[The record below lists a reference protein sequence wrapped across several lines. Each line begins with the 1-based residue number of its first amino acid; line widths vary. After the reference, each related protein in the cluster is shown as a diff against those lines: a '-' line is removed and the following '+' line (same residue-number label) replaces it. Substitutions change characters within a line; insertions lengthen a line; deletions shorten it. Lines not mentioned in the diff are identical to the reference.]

1 MIAWMIYA
9 TLVALALSAAAFT
22 AERAARV
29 RRKTTRWVW
38 LIAMLG
44 SLALPAL
51 ISSVTLRLPGMLQ
64 SGAMPP
70 PIVLRDA
77 TSIALPAMLMP
88 LDGTQPYGA
97 PDSVAMWLRTGWLVL
112 SLLMLCALAAS
123 AVLLHRR
130 KRGWSEATM
139 CGEHVLVAPDAG
151 PAIAGLLRPR
161 IVVPAWVPQAPEPQQ
176 RDVLAHERLHL
187 DAGDPL
193 LIALA
198 VMLLVLMPW
207 NPLLWWQFH
216 RLRRAIEVDCDARVL
231 RGGRDLVAYCETLL
245 HVGQGQASRIGLVP
259 AMSESGSFLEQR
271 IKLMLTKRNKW
282 AGVSAL
288 VLVCASLGMTVFAAQ
303 VTPPSGAA
311 PEEVKD
317 AVTLPPAVLDRYV
330 GFYQVSAISK
340 VAVSRSGNGLIIA
353 ISAQMAAP
361 KPFYAVPLGA
371 DRFTVQGQ
379 PAVAH
384 FVMDA
389 GSHAQRMVLQMHGH
403 TVLDTQRIDAAEAG
417 RIDAALA
424 ERIHDKKP
432 YPGSLKALKLLLR
445 DPADGA
451 GMSKDLAAVRQ
462 KQRASRE
469 QYLAELGPVQ
479 SYTFTGVNQ
488 YGDDVYSVNHA
499 HGTETISLVVDP
511 DGTLARAFRHR

>member
-9 TLVALALSAAAFT
+9 TLVALALGAAAFT

-29 RRKTTRWVW
+29 RRGATRWVW
-38 LIAMLG
+38 LIAMVG

-64 SGAMPP
+64 SGSMPP

-77 TSIALPAMLMP
+77 TSIPMPALLMP
-88 LDGTQPYGA
+88 LDGSQPYGA
-97 PDSVAMWLRTGWLVL
+97 PDPVAMWIRAAWLAL
-112 SLLMLCALAAS
+112 SLLTLCALAAS

-130 KRGWSEATM
+130 QRNWTEATI
-139 CGEHVLVAPDAG
+139 CGEHVLVASDAG
-151 PAIAGLLRPR
+151 PAVAGLLRPR
-161 IVVPAWVPQAPEPQQ
+161 IVVPAWLLQAPEQQ
-176 RDVLAHERLHL
+176 RDVLAHERSHL
-187 DAGDPL
+187 EAGDPR

-198 VMLLVLMPW
+198 VTLLALMPW

-216 RLRRAIEVDCDARVL
+216 RLRGAIEVDCDARVL
-231 RGGRDLVAYCETLL
+231 RGGHDLVTYCATLL
-245 HVGQGQASRIGLVP
+245 HVGECQASRIGLVP

-311 PEEVKD
+311 PEVKG

-330 GFYQVSAISK
+330 GFFGVSAISK
-340 VAVSRSGNGLIIA
+340 VAVTRAGNGLILA

-361 KPFYAVPLGA
+361 KPFYAVPLGT
-371 DRFTVQGQ
+371 DRFAVQGQ

-389 GSHAQRMVLQMHGH
+389 SGHAQRMAIEMNGH

-424 ERIHDKKP
+424 ERIRAEQP

-445 DPADGA
+445 DPDDGA
-451 GMSKDLAAVRQ
+451 GMSKDLAEVRK

-469 QYLAELGPVQ
+469 QYLAELGPVR

-488 YGDDVYSVNHA
+488 YGDDVYSVKRA

>member
-29 RRKTTRWVW
+29 RRRTTRWVW
-38 LIAMLG
+38 LVAMLG
-44 SLALPAL
+44 SLALPTL

-70 PIVLRDA
+70 PVVLRAA
-77 TSIALPAMLMP
+77 TTIPMPALLVP

-97 PDSVAMWLRTGWLVL
+97 PDPVAMWLRTGWLAL
-112 SLLMLCALAAS
+112 SLLMLCALFAS
-123 AVLLHRR
+123 AVLLQRR
-130 KRGWSEATM
+130 KRGWHEATL
-139 CGEHVLVAPDAG
+139 CGECVLVAPDAG
-151 PAIAGLLRPR
+151 PAVAGLLRPR
-161 IVVPAWVPQAPEPQQ
+161 IVVPTWSLQAPEPQQ
-176 RDVLAHERLHL
+176 RDVLAHERSHL
-187 DAGDPL
+187 EAGDPR

-198 VMLLVLMPW
+198 VTLLALMPW
-207 NPLLWWQFH
+207 NPLVWWQFH

-245 HVGQGQASRIGLVP
+245 HVGQCRSSRIGLVP
-259 AMSESGSFLEQR
+259 AMSESSSFLEQR

-288 VLVCASLGMTVFAAQ
+288 VLVCASLGMTVLAAQ

-311 PEEVKD
+311 PEVTD
-317 AVTLPPAVLDRYV
+317 AVSLPPAVLGRYV
-330 GFYQVSAISK
+330 GFYKISAISK
-340 VAVSRSGNGLIIA
+340 VAVTRSGNGLVIA

-371 DRFTVQGQ
+371 DRFAVQGK
-379 PAVAH
+379 PAIAH
-384 FVMDA
+384 FVMDDS
-389 GSHAQRMVLQMHGH
+389 GHAQRMVLEMHGE

-432 YPGSLKALKLLLR
+432 YPGSLKALKLLLS
-445 DPADGA
+445 DPVDGT
-451 GMSKDLAAVRQ
+451 GMSKDLAEIRQ

-469 QYLAELGPVQ
+469 QYLAELGPVL

-488 YGDDVYSVNHA
+488 YGDDVYSVKHA
-499 HGTETISLVVDP
+499 HGAETIALVVDP
-511 DGTLARAFRHR
+511 DGSLARAFRHR

>member
-9 TLVALALSAAAFT
+9 TLVALALGAAAFT

-29 RRKTTRWVW
+29 RRRATRWVW

-70 PIVLRDA
+70 PVVLRDV
-77 TSIALPAMLMP
+77 TSIPMPALLMP
-88 LDGTQPYGA
+88 LDGSQPYGA
-97 PDSVAMWLRTGWLVL
+97 PDPVAMWLRTGWLVL
-112 SLLMLCALAAS
+112 SVLALCALLVGAA
-123 AVLLHRR
+123 LLQRR
-130 KRGWSEATM
+130 KRGWREATM
-139 CGEHVLVAPDAG
+139 CGEHVLVAADAG
-151 PAIAGLLRPR
+151 PAVAGLWQPR
-161 IVVPAWVPQAPEPQQ
+161 IVVPAWLLQASEQQQ
-176 RDVLAHERLHL
+176 RDVLAHERSHL
-187 DAGDPL
+187 EAGDPR

-198 VMLLVLMPW
+198 VTLLALMPW

-231 RGGRDLVAYCETLL
+231 RGGRDPVAYCETLL
-245 HVGQGQASRIGLVP
+245 HVGQCQSSRIGLVP

-271 IKLMLTKRNKW
+271 IKLMLTRRNKW

-303 VTPPSGAA
+303 VTPPGGAA
-311 PEEVKD
+311 PEVKD
-317 AVTLPPAVLDRYV
+317 AVTLPPTVLDRYV
-330 GFYQVSAISK
+330 GFYKIGAISR
-340 VAVSRSGNGLIIA
+340 VAVTRSGNGLVIA

-361 KPFYAVPLGA
+361 RPFYAVPLGA
-371 DRFTVQGQ
+371 DRFAVQGK
-379 PAVAH
+379 PAIAH

-389 GSHAQRMVLQMHGH
+389 SGHAQRMVLEMHGE
-403 TVLDTQRIDAAEAG
+403 TVLDTQRIDATEAG

-424 ERIHDKKP
+424 KRIRDEQP
-432 YPGSLKALKLLLR
+432 YPGSLKALQLLLR
-445 DPADGA
+445 DPVDGA
-451 GMSKDLAAVRQ
+451 GMSKDLAKIRQ
-462 KQRASRE
+462 KQRTSRE
-469 QYLAELGPVQ
+469 QYLAELGPVL

-488 YGDDVYSVNHA
+488 YGDDVYSVKHA
-499 HGTETISLVVDP
+499 HGTETIALVVDP

>member
-29 RRKTTRWVW
+29 RRKATRWVW
-38 LIAMLG
+38 LAAMLG

-70 PIVLRDA
+70 PVVLRHA
-77 TSIALPAMLMP
+77 TSIPMSSLLIH
-88 LDGTQPYGA
+88 LDGVQTYGT
-97 PDSVAMWLRTGWLVL
+97 PDHVAAWIRAGWLAA
-112 SLLMLCALAAS
+112 SLLLLCALLVGS
-123 AVLLHRR
+123 VLLHRR
-130 KRGWSEATM
+130 KRAWRVATI
-139 CGEHVLVAPDAG
+139 CDERVLAAPDTG
-151 PAIAGLLRPR
+151 PAVAGLLQPR
-161 IVVPAWVPQAPEPQQ
+161 IVVPVWLLQAPEQQQ
-176 RDVLAHERLHL
+176 RDVLAHERSHL
-187 DAGDPL
+187 QAGDPR

-198 VMLLVLMPW
+198 VTLLLLMPW

-231 RGGRDLVAYCETLL
+231 GTGRDLVAYCETLL
-245 HVGQGQASRIGLVP
+245 QVGQRHVSHMSLVP

-271 IKLMLTKRNKW
+271 IKLMLTKQNKW

-303 VTPPSGAA
+303 VTPPGGAA
-311 PEEVKD
+311 SSEQGVL
-317 AVTLPPAVLDRYV
+317 ALTPAVLDRYV
-330 GFYQVSAISK
+330 GFYRISPISK
-340 VAVSRSGNGLIIA
+340 AVVTRSGNGLVIA

-361 KPFYAVPLGA
+361 KPVYAVPLGA
-371 DRFTVQGQ
+371 DRFAIQGQ

-384 FVMDA
+384 FMMDA
-389 GSHAQRMVLQMHGH
+389 SGHAQRMVVDMHGH
-403 TVLDTQRIDAAEAG
+403 TVLDTQRIDATEAG

-424 ERIHDKKP
+424 ERIHAKQP
-432 YPGSLKALKLLLR
+432 YPGSLKALKLLLS
-445 DPADGA
+445 DPDDGV
-451 GMSKDLAAVRQ
+451 GMSKDLAAIRRQ
-462 KQRASRE
+462 QRASRE
-469 QYLAELGPVQ
+469 HYLAELGPVQ

-488 YGDDVYSVNHA
+488 YGDDVYSVKHA
-499 HGTETISLVVDP
+499 HGTETVSLVVDP
-511 DGTLARAFRHR
+511 DGSLARAFRHR

>member
-29 RRKTTRWVW
+29 RRKATRWVW
-38 LIAMLG
+38 LMAMLG

-51 ISSVTLRLPGMLQ
+51 ISSVTLRLPGMLR

-70 PIVLRDA
+70 PVVLRDA
-77 TSIALPAMLMP
+77 TSIPMPALLMP

-97 PDSVAMWLRTGWLVL
+97 PDPVAMWLRIGWLIL
-112 SLLMLCALAAS
+112 SLLMLCALLVS

-130 KRGWSEATM
+130 KRGWREATM
-139 CGEHVLVAPDAG
+139 CGEQVLVAPDAG
-151 PAIAGLLRPR
+151 PAVAGLLQPR
-161 IVVPAWVPQAPEPQQ
+161 IVVPMWLLQAPEQQ
-176 RDVLAHERLHL
+176 RDVLAHERSHL
-187 DAGDPL
+187 EAGDPR

-198 VMLLVLMPW
+198 VTLLALMPW

-231 RGGRDLVAYCETLL
+231 CGGRDLVAYCETLL
-245 HVGQGQASRIGLVP
+245 HVGQCQSSRIGLVP

-311 PEEVKD
+311 PEVKD
-317 AVTLPPAVLDRYV
+317 AVTLPPVVLDRYV
-330 GFYQVSAISK
+330 GFYKISAVSK
-340 VAVSRSGNGLIIA
+340 VAVTRSGNGLVIA

-361 KPFYAVPLGA
+361 RPFYAVPLGA
-371 DRFTVQGQ
+371 DRFAVQGQ
-379 PAVAH
+379 PTVVH

-389 GSHAQRMVLQMHGH
+389 GGHAQRMVVETRGH
-403 TVLDTQRIDAAEAG
+403 VVLDTQRIDAADAG

-424 ERIHDKKP
+424 KRIHDEQP
-432 YPGSLKALKLLLR
+432 YPGSIKALKLLLR
-445 DPADGA
+445 DPVDGA
-451 GMSKDLAAVRQ
+451 GMSKDLAEIRQ
-462 KQRASRE
+462 QQRASRE
-469 QYLAELGPVQ
+469 QYLAELGPVL

-488 YGDDVYSVNHA
+488 YGDDVYEVKHA
-499 HGTETISLVVDP
+499 HGAETIALVVDP
-511 DGTLARAFRHR
+511 DGSLARAFRHR

>member
-29 RRKTTRWVW
+29 RRKATRWVW

-64 SGAMPP
+64 SGATPP
-70 PIVLRDA
+70 PVVLRDA
-77 TSIALPAMLMP
+77 TSIPMPALLMP
-88 LDGTQPYGA
+88 LDGSLPYGA
-97 PDSVAMWLRTGWLVL
+97 PDPVAMGIRTGWLAL
-112 SLLMLCALAAS
+112 SLLMLCALVAS
-123 AVLLHRR
+123 AVLLYRR
-130 KRGWSEATM
+130 KRGWREATM
-139 CGEHVLVAPDAG
+139 CGEQVLVAPDAG
-151 PAIAGLLRPR
+151 PAVAGLLQPR
-161 IVVPAWVPQAPEPQQ
+161 IVVPTWLLQALEQQ
-176 RDVLAHERLHL
+176 RDVLAHERSHL
-187 DAGDPL
+187 DAGDPR

-198 VMLLVLMPW
+198 VTLLALMPW

-216 RLRRAIEVDCDARVL
+216 RLRRAVEVDCDARVL

-245 HVGQGQASRIGLVP
+245 HVGQCQASRIGLVP

-282 AGVSAL
+282 AGVSTL

-311 PEEVKD
+311 PEVKG
-317 AVTLPPAVLDRYV
+317 AVTLPAAVLDRYV
-330 GFYQVSAISK
+330 GFYKVSAISK
-340 VAVSRSGNGLIIA
+340 VAVTRTGNGLIIA

-371 DRFTVQGQ
+371 DRFAVQGQ
-379 PAVAH
+379 PAVVH

-389 GSHAQRMVLQMHGH
+389 SGHAQRMAIDMNGH
-403 TVLDTQRIDAAEAG
+403 TVLDTQRIDAAEAT

-424 ERIHDKKP
+424 ERIRAEQP
-432 YPGSLKALKLLLR
+432 YAGSEKALKLLLR
-445 DPADGA
+445 DPIDGA
-451 GMSKDLAAVRQ
+451 GMSNDLAAVRQ

-469 QYLAELGPVQ
+469 QYLAELGPVV

-488 YGDDVYSVNHA
+488 YGDDVYSVKHA

>member
-1 MIAWMIYA
+1 MIAWMVYA

-22 AERAARV
+22 AEYAARV
-29 RRKTTRWVW
+29 RRVATRWVW
-38 LIAMLG
+38 LAAMAG
-44 SLALPAL
+44 SLVLPAL

-70 PIVLRDA
+70 PVVLRDV
-77 TSIALPAMLMP
+77 TSIPMPALLMP

-97 PDSVAMWLRTGWLVL
+97 PDHVAMWIRTGWLVA
-112 SLLMLCALAAS
+112 SLLMLCALFAS
-123 AVLLHRR
+123 AMLLHRR
-130 KRGWSEATM
+130 RRGWSEATL
-139 CGEHVLVAPDAG
+139 CSERVLAASDAG
-151 PAIAGLLRPR
+151 PAVAGLLQPR
-161 IVVPAWVPQAPEPQQ
+161 IVVPTWLLQAPESQQ
-176 RDVLAHERLHL
+176 RDVLAHERSHL
-187 DAGDPL
+187 EAGDPR

-198 VMLLVLMPW
+198 MTLLVLMPW
-207 NPLLWWQFH
+207 NLLLWWHFR

-231 RGGRDLVAYCETLL
+231 RGGRDLVTYCETLL
-245 HVGQGQASRIGLVP
+245 HVGQCQPSRIGPLP

-303 VTPPSGAA
+303 VTPPSSAA
-311 PEEVKD
+311 PEVKD

-330 GFYQVSAISK
+330 GFYKVSAISK
-340 VAVSRSGNGLIIA
+340 VAVTRSGNGLIIA

-371 DRFTVQGQ
+371 DRFAIQGQ

-384 FVMDA
+384 FVMDT
-389 GSHAQRMVLQMHGH
+389 GGHAQRMALDTRGHIVLN
-403 TVLDTQRIDAAEAG
+403 TQRIDAAEAG

-424 ERIHDKKP
+424 ERIHDKQP

-445 DPADGA
+445 DPVDGA
-451 GMSKDLAAVRQ
+451 GMSKDLAEVRQ

-469 QYLAELGPVQ
+469 QYLAELGPVK
-479 SYTFTGVNQ
+479 SYTFIGVNQ
-488 YGDDVYSVNHA
+488 FGDDVYSVKRA
-499 HGTETISLVVDP
+499 HGTETIALVVDP

>member
-9 TLVALALSAAAFT
+9 ALVALALSAAAFT

-29 RRKTTRWVW
+29 RRKATRWVW
-38 LIAMLG
+38 LMAMLG

-70 PIVLRDA
+70 PVVLRDA
-77 TSIALPAMLMP
+77 TSIPMPALLTS
-88 LDGTQPYGA
+88 LDGSLPYGA
-97 PDSVAMWLRTGWLVL
+97 PDPMAMWLRTSWIAL
-112 SLLMLCALAAS
+112 SLLMLCALFAS
-123 AVLLHRR
+123 TILLQGR
-130 KRGWSEATM
+130 KRSWHEAVM
-139 CGEHVLVAPDAG
+139 CDERVLVAPDAG
-151 PAIAGLLRPR
+151 PAVAGLLRPR
-161 IVVPAWVPQAPEPQQ
+161 IVVPAWLLQAPEQQ
-176 RDVLAHERLHL
+176 RDVLAHERSHL
-187 DAGDPL
+187 NAGDPRL
-193 LIALA
+193 LALA
-198 VMLLVLMPW
+198 VTLLALMPW

-245 HVGQGQASRIGLVP
+245 HVGQCRAARIGLVP
-259 AMSESGSFLEQR
+259 AMSESASFLEQR

-282 AGVSAL
+282 AGVSTL
-288 VLVCASLGMTVFAAQ
+288 VLVFASLGMTVFAAQ

-311 PEEVKD
+311 PGVKD
-317 AVTLPPAVLDRYV
+317 AVTLPPTVLDRYV
-330 GFYQVSAISK
+330 GFYKVSAISK
-340 VAVSRSGNGLIIA
+340 VAVTRAGDGLTIA

-371 DRFTVQGQ
+371 DRFAIQGQ

-389 GSHAQRMVLQMHGH
+389 SGHAQRMVLDTHGH
-403 TVLDTQRIDAAEAG
+403 AVLDTQRISATEAE

-424 ERIHDKKP
+424 ERIRAKLP
-432 YPGSLKALKLLLR
+432 YPGSEKALKLLLR
-445 DPADGA
+445 DPVDGA
-451 GMSKDLAAVRQ
+451 GMSKDLAEVRQ

-469 QYLAELGPVQ
+469 QYLAGLGPVL

-488 YGDDVYSVNHA
+488 YGDDVYSVKHA
-499 HGTETISLVVDP
+499 HGTETIALVVDP

>member
-29 RRKTTRWVW
+29 RRRTTRWAW
-38 LIAMLG
+38 FAAMLG

-77 TSIALPAMLMP
+77 TSIPMPALLMP
-88 LDGTQPYGA
+88 LDGSRPYGA
-97 PDSVAMWLRTGWLVL
+97 PDPVAMWLRTGWLVL
-112 SLLMLCALAAS
+112 SLLMLCALLVS

-130 KRGWSEATM
+130 KRGWREATM
-139 CGEHVLVAPDAG
+139 CGEQVLLAPDAG
-151 PAIAGLLRPR
+151 PAVAGLLQPR
-161 IVVPAWVPQAPEPQQ
+161 IVVPMWLLQAPEQQ
-176 RDVLAHERLHL
+176 RDVLAHERSHL
-187 DAGDPL
+187 EAGDPR

-198 VMLLVLMPW
+198 VTLLALMPW

-231 RGGRDLVAYCETLL
+231 CGGRDLVAYCETLL
-245 HVGQGQASRIGLVP
+245 QVGQCQSSRIGLVP

-311 PEEVKD
+311 PEVKD

-330 GFYQVSAISK
+330 GFYKISAISK
-340 VAVSRSGNGLIIA
+340 VAVTRSGNGLVIA

-361 KPFYAVPLGA
+361 RPFYAVPLGA
-371 DRFTVQGQ
+371 DRFAVQGQ
-379 PAVAH
+379 PTIVH

-389 GSHAQRMVLQMHGH
+389 GGQAQRMVVETRGH
-403 TVLDTQRIDAAEAG
+403 VVLDTQRIDAVEAG
-417 RIDAALA
+417 RIDATLA
-424 ERIHDKKP
+424 ERIDAQKP
-432 YPGSLKALKLLLR
+432 YPGSVKALQLLLR
-445 DPADGA
+445 DPVDGA
-451 GMSKDLAAVRQ
+451 GMSKDLAEIRKQ
-462 KQRASRE
+462 QRASRE
-469 QYLAELGPVQ
+469 QYLAELGPVL

-488 YGDDVYSVNHA
+488 YGDDVYSVKHA
-499 HGTETISLVVDP
+499 HGAETIALVVDP
-511 DGTLARAFRHR
+511 DGSLARAFRHR